1 MFPSFLKSLLPGI
14 VFLMGGGGGGG
25 GGVCVCVCVSF

>member
-25 GGVCVCVCVSF
+25 GVCVCVCVSF